1 MTIHQP
7 PRLATWILVR
17 LGSTIIENAL
27 VGDLFEAYQTRRSPF
42 WYWQQVG
49 MAIGVG
55 TCRDVRHHLPVA
67 LGAIVTG
74 LFVAAMPVWLLTN
87 TPASSLSNVALPLW
101 IQIVAAW
108 LVVFGSA
115 LLSGWLVSLLFR
127 AHRAAA
133 VLSLAAA
140 IVIAGAILLPIAV
153 DLGPLA
159 LSGVLVFDALAAVG
173 GGSLGGVR
181 GSTEVLTPS

>member
-7 PRLATWILVR
+7 PRLATWILKR
-17 LGSTIIENAL
+17 LGSTIIEDAL
-27 VGDLFEAYQTRRSPF
+27 VGDLLEAYQTRRSPF
-42 WYWQQVG
+42 WYWGQVG
-49 MAIGVG
+49 AAIGVG
-55 TCRDVRHHLPVA
+55 ACRDVWHHLPVA

-74 LFVAAMPVWLLTN
+74 LFVAAVPVWWLQN
-87 TPASSLSNVALPLW
+87 TSAASLSNVPLPVW
-101 IQIVAAW
+101 ILTLAAW
-108 LVVFGSA
+108 LVMFGSA

-140 IVIAGAILLPIAV
+140 ILVVNAIVLSAT

-159 LSGVLVFDALAAVG
+159 LGGIVLLDALAAVG
-173 GGSLGGVR
+173 GGSLTGVPERTVR
-181 GSTEVLTPS
+181 G

>member
-7 PRLATWILVR
+7 PRLATWILRR
-17 LGSTIIENAL
+17 LGSTIIEDAL

-42 WYWQQVG
+42 WYWGQVSA
-49 MAIGVG
+49 AIGVG
-55 TCRDVRHHLPVA
+55 ACRDVWHHLPVA

-74 LFVAAMPVWLLTN
+74 LFVAAVPVWLLQN
-87 TPASSLSNVALPLW
+87 ISAAPLSNVPLPVWTLTL
-101 IQIVAAW
+101 ASW

-115 LLSGWLVSLLFR
+115 LLSGWLISLLFR

-140 IVIAGAILLPIAV
+140 ILVVGAILLPNAI

-159 LSGVLVFDALAAVG
+159 LGSVLLLAVLAAVG
-173 GGSLGGVR
+173 GGSLTGVR
-181 GSTEVLTPS
+181 ERTVRE

>member
-7 PRLATWILVR
+7 PRLATWILKR
-17 LGSTIIENAL
+17 LGSNIIEDAL
-27 VGDLFEAYQTRRSPF
+27 VGDLFEAYQRRKSPF
-42 WYWQQVG
+42 WYWKEVVV
-49 MAIGVG
+49 AIGAG
-55 TCRDVRHHLPVA
+55 ACRGVWHHLPVA

-74 LFVAAMPVWLLTN
+74 LFVAATPIWLLIN
-87 TPASSLSNVALPLW
+87 TSAASLSNVPLPVR
-101 IQIVAAW
+101 IQVLTAW
-108 LVVFGSA
+108 LIVFGSA

-140 IVIAGAILLPIAV
+140 MVVAGTILLSAT

-159 LSGVLVFDALAAVG
+159 LAGVLLLDALAVVG
-173 GGSLGGVR
+173 GGSLTGVR
-181 GSTEVLTPS
+181 RRSAQA

>member
-7 PRLATWILVR
+7 PRLATWILKR
-17 LGSTIIENAL
+17 LGSTIIEDAL
-27 VGDLFEAYQTRRSPF
+27 VGDLFEAYQTRRSPT
-42 WYWQQVG
+42 WYWRQVG
-49 MAIGVG
+49 VAIGLG
-55 TCRDVRHHLPVA
+55 ACRDIWHHLPVA

-74 LFVAAMPVWLLTN
+74 LFVAGMPFWFLIN
-87 TPASSLSNVALPLW
+87 TSVALLSNVPLPAW
-101 IQIVAAW
+101 IETFAAW
-108 LVVFGSA
+108 LVIFGSA

-140 IVIAGAILLPIAV
+140 ILVVGAILLPNAI

-159 LSGVLVFDALAAVG
+159 LGSVILLDVLVAVG
-173 GGSLGGVR
+173 GGSLSGAHKG
-181 GSTEVLTPS
+181 

>member
-7 PRLATWILVR
+7 PRLATGILKR
-17 LGSTIIENAL
+17 LGSTIIEEAL
-27 VGDLFEAYQTRRSPF
+27 VGDLFEAYQTRRSRF

-49 MAIGVG
+49 VAIGVG
-55 TCRDVRHHLPVA
+55 ACRDVWHHLPMA

-74 LFVAAMPVWLLTN
+74 LFVAATPVWLLIN
-87 TPASSLSNVALPLW
+87 TSAASLSNVPLPVS
-101 IQIVAAW
+101 IQILSAW

-115 LLSGWLVSLLFR
+115 LLSGLLVSLLFR

-140 IVIAGAILLPIAV
+140 IVVAGAILLPNAADI
-153 DLGPLA
+153 GPLA
-159 LSGVLVFDALAAVG
+159 LGGVLLIDALAAVG
-173 GGSLGGVR
+173 GGSLSSVR
-181 GSTEVLTPS
+181 KA